1 MSYESPWRD
10 CVKYV
15 YIIESLYSLKAIS
28 ISIRLEEGNIT
39 IFEFW
44 LAVVNI
50 TLLLCSEENA
60 LLSLHPTTNPG
71 TVSAAMNGT
80 LRRAGN
86 IQKATARCVR
96 PLCALLRS
104 VHERCV
110 YNGAPSLRR
119 IKHYQSITF
128 PFCNSK
134 METHKLRRP
143 RKEIRMNWVERRKL
157 SSDPYIVDTLKHS
170 GIACYVSHA
179 DILSCHYLAPM
190 SQVSNQAFMQYIACI
205 GY

>member
-119 IKHYQSITF
+119 IKHYQSITS
-128 PFCNSK
+128 PSAI
-134 METHKLRRP
+134 P
-143 RKEIRMNWVERRKL
+143 RWRLTNWGDRGKRL
-157 SSDPYIVDTLKHS
+157 GWTGSRGASSAQTLT
-170 GIACYVSHA
+170 
-179 DILSCHYLAPM
+179 
-190 SQVSNQAFMQYIACI
+190 
-205 GY
+205 